1 MELGAAP
8 QLIAN
13 GVLIGIFY
21 AYLAVSW
28 GLIFS
33 TTKTFHFAHAV
44 AITTGAYAAHFATGR
59 GLGIWAGLIAAG
71 LSATAV
77 GVGIE
82 VGVYRPLRRRGAK
95 QMNVFLA
102 ALGLV
107 VSGAALFQII
117 FGPNARRIGGFTEGG
132 IRFGNVGFPRSLAF
146 TVIVSLVGLAI
157 VLMFVKYSRT
167 GRAIR
172 GVSSNLSL
180 ARTVGIPQQRIFVIV
195 FAVGSAM
202 AGVGGAVY
210 ALKNVATPDMGVHL
224 VLVAAIGVFIGG
236 IGSLKGAALGGFFL
250 GLAENIGAIFL
261 PGFLNTIVAFSLLLI
276 VLVARPTGF
285 FGRSVELGRAR

>member
-8 QLIAN
+8 QLLVN
-13 GVLIGIFY
+13 GVLIGVFY

-28 GLIFS
+28 GIIFS

-44 AITTGAYAAHFATGR
+44 VITTGAYAAHFAT
-59 GLGIWAGLIAAG
+59 AGGWSITASLVAAAG
-71 LSATAV
+71 AAML
-77 GVGIE
+77 VGIAME

-107 VSGAALFQII
+107 VAGAALFQIL
-117 FGPNARRIGGFTEGG
+117 FGPNARRVRGFNEGG
-132 IRFGNVGFPRSLAF
+132 IRFGTVGFSRSLAYS
-146 TVIVSLVGLAI
+146 VIVSLIGLAV
-157 VLMFVKYSRT
+157 VLIFVQYSRT

-172 GVSSNLSL
+172 GVSSNISLS
-180 ARTVGIPQQRIFVIV
+180 RTVGIPPQRIFVIV

-210 ALKNVATPDMGVHL
+210 ALKNVATPNMGVHL

-250 GLAENIGAIFL
+250 GIAENVGAIFL

-285 FGRSVELGRAR
+285 FGRNVELGRAR